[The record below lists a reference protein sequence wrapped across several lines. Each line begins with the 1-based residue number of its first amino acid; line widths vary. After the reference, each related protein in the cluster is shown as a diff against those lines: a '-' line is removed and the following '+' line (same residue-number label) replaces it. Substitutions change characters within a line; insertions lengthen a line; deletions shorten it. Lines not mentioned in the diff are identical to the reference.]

1 MKRLQ
6 YKTDWYRCEIIK
18 IDKCFP
24 SSPICSECGHND
36 DKKPLKIKESS
47 CPICHTHHD
56 RDNNASIDILTERL
70 RMQALV

>member
-1 MKRLQ
+1 M
-6 YKTDWYRCEIIK
+6 
-18 IDKCFP
+18 
-24 SSPICSECGHND
+24 CSECGHND